1 MLQRLIRM
9 IEDPAPS
16 HVFEFSASGIAWA
29 SGETLGFQA
38 LPPGTLTVS
47 PVEDNIRDEESVA
60 SELRKV
66 AGAAGGKK
74 RRPCALILPDYCG
87 RVTVLD
93 FDSFPSSAEE
103 QASLV
108 RFRMK
113 KSLPFDSD
121 SAAVSFQAQAATNG
135 RQEVVVGAISLEIL
149 SRYENVLRRAGFH
162 PGFVT
167 ISSLAALELLENA
180 GGVVLA
186 ARLSGRVLTVSLL
199 REGVLRL
206 ARCVELNGPDFEEA
220 AAVIFPTMAFAEDE
234 LGEPI
239 STVWHCGFDEFGRGW
254 QEAFTVPL
262 QPFQSAWKAPA
273 GQDAGMLGYL
283 KATASA

>member
-1 MLQRLIRM
+1 MLERLIRK

-16 HVFEFSASGIAWA
+16 HVFEFSADGIAWA

-38 LPPGTLTVS
+38 LPPGTVTVS
-47 PVEDNIRDEESVA
+47 PVEDNIRNEESVS

-66 AGAAGGKK
+66 AGPAGKK

-93 FDSFPSSAEE
+93 FDSFPSNAEE

-121 SAAVSFQAQAATNG
+121 SAAMSFQAQAGLDG

-149 SRYENVLRRAGFH
+149 SRYEAVLRRAGFH

-167 ISSLAALELLENA
+167 ISSLAALELIDKAE
-180 GGVVLA
+180 GVVLA
-186 ARLSGRVLTVSLL
+186 VRLSGRVLTVYLL
-199 REGVLRL
+199 KDGALRL
-206 ARCVELNGPDFEEA
+206 ARCVELGAPDFEEA

-234 LGEPI
+234 LGAVV
-239 STVWHCGFDEFGRGW
+239 SAVWHCGFDEFGSGW

-262 QPFQSAWKAPA
+262 QSFQSAWKVAA

-283 KATASA
+283 KATKTS

>member
-1 MLQRLIRM
+1 MVKVPYVKNRRRCRLTSS
-9 IEDPAPS
+9 E
-16 HVFEFSASGIAWA
+16 
-29 SGETLGFQA
+29 LG
-38 LPPGTLTVS
+38 LLRS
-47 PVEDNIRDEESVA
+47 YLRDEYYCHL
-60 SELRKV
+60 LRRLSISAIC
-66 AGAAGGKK
+66 AGTFG
-74 RRPCALILPDYCG
+74 
-87 RVTVLD
+87 
-93 FDSFPSSAEE
+93 
-103 QASLV
+103 
-108 RFRMK
+108 
-113 KSLPFDSD
+113 
-121 SAAVSFQAQAATNG
+121 
-135 RQEVVVGAISLEIL
+135 
-149 SRYENVLRRAGFH
+149 RAGFH